1 MDTVAIQEGGE
12 RGEMEEEEEEEED
25 PGITDIDEPTPRFTK
40 PISTLPGTLYI
51 YMYMCMYVARR
62 TVYSVLYCGGT
73 SETSKRT
80 GSSGLHASSLIH
92 RSK

>member
-40 PISTLPGTLYI
+40 SISTLPGTCTR
-51 YMYMCMYVARR
+51 M
-62 TVYSVLYCGGT
+62 
-73 SETSKRT
+73 
-80 GSSGLHASSLIH
+80 
-92 RSK
+92 

>member
-40 PISTLPGTLYI
+40 PISTLPGTCACT
-51 YMYMCMYVARR
+51 CM
-62 TVYSVLYCGGT
+62 
-73 SETSKRT
+73 
-80 GSSGLHASSLIH
+80 
-92 RSK
+92 